1 MGFQTPQYTL
11 DQYLGWTVDGRI
23 QLPDFQRGYKW
34 DDERI
39 RQLLVTILRG
49 HPMGVVM
56 LLDTHNDEV
65 RFKPRPVEGVT
76 LDQDTPP
83 AYLLL
88 DGQQRLTSL
97 TQALTGDGVVET
109 KDARGK
115 LMSRRYFVSISKALG
130 GEESMDEAVISVDGD
145 GMIKTNFNRD
155 VDLDLST
162 PDLQREQGYFPLNL
176 LFQPVE
182 SQGWIIKY
190 ALVDQESAGR
200 FHAEVLTPALRYSI
214 PAIELDRNT
223 SKSAVATVFEK
234 VNTGGLQLNVFELLT
249 ATFAG
254 DADYYAEYGTDFRLN
269 DDWRETQAIFE
280 AQPVLQEVSNTDFLR
295 AVTLLATRE
304 KNLTGTRMRPAAVSA
319 RNEDALRITLSEY
332 LRWRDPLREAFLWA
346 AGFLAD
352 RHIFDTRFLPYG
364 TQLIPLAVIKVI
376 LGADADLRGP
386 HGRIIQWFWC
396 GILGELYGGTT
407 DTRFVRDIMLVPDW
421 ARGIDGAAVPTTVL
435 DSQFVESRLHSLR
448 TRNAAA
454 YKGIYALLLENQAR
468 DWMEDKRLDLVQH
481 RELAV
486 DIHHI
491 FPKKWCTD
499 HNIDEEHRESIVNKT
514 AISAKTNRSIGARAP
529 SHYLDLIERNAQISA
544 GQVDEVL
551 TSHCINPDLLRNDDF
566 AGFFSDR
573 RERLLGLVE
582 SAMQKPAQRDVS
594 QGHLVEESSQ
604 FEEAEVAESAAESV
618 DESAPG
624 AGLDAGTVFASEV

>member
-56 LLDTHNDEV
+56 LLDTNNDEV
-65 RFKPRPVEGVT
+65 RFKPRPVEGVA
-76 LDQDTPP
+76 LDQDIPP

-145 GMIKTNFNRD
+145 GMIKSNFNRD

-254 DADYYAEYGTDFRLN
+254 DADYYAEHGTDFRLN

-304 KNLTGTRMRPAAVSA
+304 NNLTGTRTRPTAVSA

-499 HNIDEEHRESIVNKT
+499 QNIDEEHRESIVNKT

-551 TSHCINPDLLRNDDF
+551 TSHCINPRLLRNDDF

-594 QGHLVEESSQ
+594 QGYLVEESSQ

-624 AGLDAGTVFASEV
+624 AGLDPETVFASEV

>member
-11 DQYLGWTVDGRI
+11 DQYLKWTVNGTV

-34 DDERI
+34 DDDRI

-56 LLDTHNDEV
+56 LLDTNNDEV
-65 RFKPRPVEGVT
+65 RFKPRPVEGVVLST
-76 LDQDTPP
+76 DISPS
-83 AYLLL
+83 YLLL
-88 DGQQRLTSL
+88 DGQQRLTSM
-97 TQALTGDGVVET
+97 TQALTDDGVVDT
-109 KDARGK
+109 KDSRGK
-115 LMSRRYFVSISKALG
+115 LMSRRYFVNISKALE
-130 GEESMDEAVISVDGD
+130 GEGSTDEAIISVDENGQ
-145 GMIKTNFNRD
+145 IRSNFNRD

-162 PDLQREQGYFPLNL
+162 PDLQREQGFFPLSL

-190 ALVDQESAGR
+190 ASVDQEAAGQ

-234 VNTGGLQLNVFELLT
+234 VNTGGLELNVFELLT

-254 DADYYAEYGTDFRLN
+254 DADFYAEHGTDFRLN
-269 DDWRETQAIFE
+269 DDWRETQTIFE
-280 AQPVLQEVSNTDFLR
+280 PHLVLQVVSSTDFLK
-295 AVTLLATRE
+295 AVTLLATRQ
-304 KNLTGTRMRPAAVSA
+304 KHLADTRTRPTAVSA
-319 RNEDALRITLSEY
+319 RSDDALKISLSEY
-332 LRWRDPLREAFLWA
+332 LQWRDPLRDAFVWA

-352 RHIFDTRFLPYG
+352 RHIFDTRYLPYG
-364 TQLIPLAVIKVI
+364 TQLIPLAVIRVI

-386 HGRIIQWFWC
+386 HSRIVQWFWC

-407 DTRFVRDIMLVPDW
+407 DTRFVRDVMLVPDW
-421 ARGIDGAAVPTTVL
+421 ARGVRGSSVPTTVQ

-468 DWMEDKRLDLVQH
+468 DWMEDKRFDLVQH

-491 FPKKWCTD
+491 FPKKWCAEHD
-499 HNIDEEHRESIVNKT
+499 IDDECRESIINKT
-514 AISAKTNRSIGARAP
+514 AISARTNRSIGGRAP
-529 SHYLDLIERNAQISA
+529 SLYLPLIERNAQISA
-544 GQVDEVL
+544 EQVDEVL
-551 TSHCINPDLLRNDDF
+551 ASHLIDASSLRNDDF
-566 AGFFSDR
+566 EGFFSDR
-573 RERLLGLVE
+573 REKLLQLVE
-582 SAMQKPAQRDVS
+582 SSTGKSAQRDVS
-594 QGHLVEESSQ
+594 QGYAVEGSSQ
-604 FEEAEVAESAAESV
+604 FDEAEVAESVVESV
-618 DESAPG
+618 DEFADDSDVG
-624 AGLDAGTVFASEV
+624 RSDTSVLD